1 MFCKGLRE
9 VHMTKPTLNHA
20 AAERFK
26 PFQEEILKHHKKIL
40 HSITITGSALTDDF
54 DSETSDVNSV
64 FVLHAMDLEF
74 LEFLAP
80 LGKTYGKK
88 RIASPLIMTPEYVL
102 KSLDVFPMEFLNIR
116 LLHDTIFGDDLFQ
129 NLVIDRSDLRLQCER
144 ELKARL
150 IGLRQGYLS
159 SSGNAKILT
168 DLFVNTIAG
177 YIPLFRGIILLLGK
191 EPPLNN
197 QDVLT
202 VLSEISGV
210 DTHVF
215 KTVLKQ
221 KKQKTKM
228 TLNQLTAI
236 FKDYYTAME
245 KLGDITDG
253 IKD

>member
-1 MFCKGLRE
+1 
-9 VHMTKPTLNHA
+9 MTEPTLNPA

-26 PFQEEILKHHKKIL
+26 PFQEEILKHHNKIL

-64 FVLHAMDLEF
+64 FALHAMDLEF

-88 RIASPLIMTPEYVL
+88 GIASPLIMTPEYIL

-116 LLHDTIFGDDLFQ
+116 LLHDTIFGEDLFK

-144 ELKARL
+144 ELKVRL

-191 EPPLNN
+191 EPPLKN

-202 VLSEISGV
+202 VLSEISGI
-210 DTHVF
+210 DTQVF

-228 TLNQLTAI
+228 MLKQLNAI
-236 FKDYYTAME
+236 FKDYYFAME